1 MTAQGPAFP
10 ISFSGEDG
18 KENVM
23 YNIYHGIFARETY
36 MKENY
41 DVIEK
46 SFPFLILRQDSW
58 RSGNIWQIIPT
69 CRAPGAI

>member
-1 MTAQGPAFP
+1 MTVQGPAFP

-36 MKENY
+36 L
-41 DVIEK
+41 
-46 SFPFLILRQDSW
+46 PGLRSNLTLAFKFAERFERGPISECLMDLL
-58 RSGNIWQIIPT
+58 
-69 CRAPGAI
+69 